1 MSRNESSQRLEPF
14 GMRAVRLGLVSVHQV
29 EKALA
34 VQKMLDKNGQ
44 HQPIGMILVDLEML
58 TTTQLLA
65 VLHSY
70 DEENRERELR
80 ES

>member
-1 MSRNESSQRLEPF
+1 MVNLDSSQRLEPF
-14 GMRAVRLGLVSVHQV
+14 GMRAVRLGLVNVEQI

-44 HQPIGMILVDLEML
+44 RQLLGMVMVDLQMI

-70 DEENRERELR
+70 EIDP
-80 ES
+80 SVHKV

>member
-1 MSRNESSQRLEPF
+1 MSDASSTDKLEPV
-14 GMRAVRLGLVSVHQV
+14 GMRAVRMGLVTVAQV

-44 HQPIGMILVDLEML
+44 HQLLGMVLVDLQMI

-70 DEENRERELR
+70 ENDSWSRRI
-80 ES
+80 

>member
-1 MSRNESSQRLEPF
+1 MNNPEPTHRLEPF
-14 GMRAVRLGLVSVHQV
+14 GMRAVRLGLVSVEQT

-44 HQPIGMILVDLEML
+44 RQLLGMIMVDLQMI

-70 DEENRERELR
+70 EADARAPII
-80 ES
+80 